1 VYTIGQLAKHSELT
15 IETIRFYER
24 KDLLKPDTR
33 SDAGYRLYNESSVER
48 LVSIKRA
55 KSLGFTINEIRD
67 LLDLTDQSVDK
78 NTTCESINKL
88 AQEKLIDIEQ
98 KINHLNI
105 ICQKLLPLLNECSTN
120 EVLERCPIVRSI
132 INK

>member
-24 KDLLKPDTR
+24 KDLLKPDAR
-33 SDAGYRLYNESSVER
+33 SVAGYRLYNKLSIEK

-55 KSLGFTINEIRD
+55 KSLGFTLNEIRE
-67 LLDLTDQSVDK
+67 LLDLTDQTDDK
-78 NTTCESINKL
+78 NTTCESINNL

-98 KINHLNI
+98 KISQLNI
-105 ICQKLLPLLNECSTN
+105 ICQKLLPLLNECNTN
-120 EVLERCPIVRSI
+120 EVLEQCPIVRSI